1 MKKIGIVGGLSVEST
16 LEYYKIIVKEY
27 QKIKGD
33 FSSPLIVIDS
43 LNLKPVSELMA
54 EDDWDSV
61 FDILKNSFQNIVSA
75 GAEVGLL
82 ATNTPHMVFDRLA
95 ESITIPLISIMEAT
109 AQAIRKQSLTKVG
122 LLGTRF
128 TMTKGFYQK
137 ALTAYDI
144 SVVVPD
150 NSNRKIIDQII
161 WQELVLHK
169 ITRESKKKYLQI
181 IAKLVNQG
189 AQGIILGCTEIPL
202 LIKQNDCSIPVF
214 DTTTIHAKAILDYA
228 MNKK

>member
-202 LIKQNDCSIPVF
+202 LIKQNDCSNPVF
-214 DTTTIHAKAILDYA
+214 NTTNIHAKAILDYA